1 MNLIKINIPEADVS
15 ITERKQ
21 VIKGDEP
28 IITPIN
34 GFIDFHLFPRDKGGI
49 FMFYNINDELLFV
62 GKARKIRQRI
72 KKHFED
78 NVSPIKNHRDEVYR
92 IDACIVEDQQKKF
105 TKHISLMNTKRN
117 ITLIKYF
124 TNINIIKSNPS

>member
-1 MNLIKINIPEADVS
+1 MIKIDLPAVDVS

-28 IITPIN
+28 RITPIH

-78 NVSPIKNHRDEVYR
+78 NVSPIQTHRDEVYR
-92 IDACIVEDQQKKF
+92 IDVCIVEDPMEREIYETYIINELQA
-105 TKHISLMNTKRN
+105 
-117 ITLIKYF
+117 KYNVDKVF
-124 TNINIIKSNPS
+124 YK

>member
-34 GFIDFHLFPRDKGGI
+34 GFIDFHLFPRDKSGH
-49 FMFYNINDELLFV
+49 FYVL
-62 GKARKIRQRI
+62 Q
-72 KKHFED
+72 
-78 NVSPIKNHRDEVYR
+78 Y
-92 IDACIVEDQQKKF
+92 
-105 TKHISLMNTKRN
+105 
-117 ITLIKYF
+117 
-124 TNINIIKSNPS
+124 

>member
-21 VIKGDEP
+21 VIKGDEA

-92 IDACIVEDQQKKF
+92 IDACIVEDP
-105 TKHISLMNTKRN
+105 TEREI
-117 ITLIKYF
+117 YE
-124 TNINIIKSNPS
+124 

>member
-28 IITPIN
+28 LITPIN

-78 NVSPIKNHRDEVYR
+78 NVSPIKNYRDEVYR
-92 IDACIVEDQQKKF
+92 IDACIVEDPTEREIYETYIINEYKA
-105 TKHISLMNTKRN
+105 
-117 ITLIKYF
+117 KYNVDKVF
-124 TNINIIKSNPS
+124 YK

>member
-21 VIKGDEP
+21 VIKGDEA

-72 KKHFED
+72 KNTLKTMFHQLKIIVTKYTVLMH
-78 NVSPIKNHRDEVYR
+78 VS
-92 IDACIVEDQQKKF
+92 
-105 TKHISLMNTKRN
+105 
-117 ITLIKYF
+117 
-124 TNINIIKSNPS
+124 

>member
-21 VIKGDEP
+21 VIKGDGP
-28 IITPIN
+28 ITPIN

-62 GKARKIRQRI
+62 GKARKFRQQ
-72 KKHFED
+72 
-78 NVSPIKNHRDEVYR
+78 Y
-92 IDACIVEDQQKKF
+92 
-105 TKHISLMNTKRN
+105 
-117 ITLIKYF
+117 
-124 TNINIIKSNPS
+124 

>member
-34 GFIDFHLFPRDKGGI
+34 GFIDFHLFPRDKAA
-49 FMFYNINDELLFV
+49 FYVL
-62 GKARKIRQRI
+62 Q
-72 KKHFED
+72 
-78 NVSPIKNHRDEVYR
+78 Y
-92 IDACIVEDQQKKF
+92 
-105 TKHISLMNTKRN
+105 
-117 ITLIKYF
+117 
-124 TNINIIKSNPS
+124 